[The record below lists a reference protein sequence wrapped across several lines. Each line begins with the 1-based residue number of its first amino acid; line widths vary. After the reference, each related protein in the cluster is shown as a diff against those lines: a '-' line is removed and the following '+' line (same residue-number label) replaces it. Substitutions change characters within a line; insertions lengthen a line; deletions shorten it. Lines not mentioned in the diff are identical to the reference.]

1 MRTSELS
8 PTFFQQD
15 ADLLKAMGH
24 PIRLCILKGLMDV
37 ESCNVSYMQACLS
50 IPQSTLS
57 QHLAVLRHAGIIAG
71 ERDGLIMNYRMISQR
86 TRDILAVLFSDTAT
100 MDSEVHNAS
109 I

>member
-1 MRTSELS
+1 MRISESS
-8 PTFFQQD
+8 PACFQQD

-57 QHLAVLRHAGIIAG
+57 QHLAVLRHAGMIVG
-71 ERDGLIMNYRMISQR
+71 DRDGLTINYRLISQR
-86 TRDILAVLFSDTAT
+86 TRDILAVLFSDDVAI
-100 MDSEVHNAS
+100 DSKVHDVS
-109 I
+109 V